1 MPRKRNVSSQLSRD
15 LIIAGVDEAGRGP
28 LAGPVVVAAVILD
41 PARPIRGLNDS
52 KQLAED
58 VREKLYGRIVERA
71 LAWTVVFVE
80 REEID
85 RINIFQATMVGM
97 TRALLGLSLT
107 PHMALVDGN
116 RLPRTLP
123 CEGRAVIGGD
133 GSEPAISAASIL
145 AKVSRDRHMTALDS
159 VHPGYGFARHK
170 GYAVPEHLEALD
182 RLGPCEV
189 HRRSFAPVKRWFE
202 PEAEP
207 APMDDLFAGSVDD
220 EPSLLVA
227 GAAA

>member
-52 KQLAED
+52 KQLTED

-71 LAWTVVFVE
+71 LAWTVIFVE

-85 RINIFQATMVGM
+85 RINIFQATMIGM
-97 TRALLGLSLT
+97 TRSLMGLSLA
-107 PHMALVDGN
+107 PQMALIDGN

-123 CEGRAVIGGD
+123 CEARAIIGGD
-133 GSEPAISAASIL
+133 ATEPAISAASIL
-145 AKVSRDRHMTALDS
+145 AKVSRDRHMHALDAE
-159 VHPGYGFARHK
+159 HPGYGFARHK
-170 GYAVPEHLEALD
+170 GYGVPEHLDALG
-182 RLGPCEV
+182 RLGPCAA

-202 PEAEP
+202 PEIEP
-207 APMDDLFAGSVDD
+207 VGDLFA
-220 EPSLLVA
+220 
-227 GAAA
+227 AAV